1 MNLLDNAI
9 MYTDAGGQVMITVEK
24 KETTAC
30 LTLRDTGIGIAP
42 EHIPHIFERFY
53 RVDAARVRADGNSSG
68 LGLAIVEW
76 IIQAHNG
83 TITVE
88 SQPGQG
94 STFFVTLPLAP
105 SKPALT
111 SSLTPG
117 KSQAVER

>member
-1 MNLLDNAI
+1 M
-9 MYTDAGGQVMITVEK
+9 
-24 KETTAC
+24 
-30 LTLRDTGIGIAP
+30 
-42 EHIPHIFERFY
+42 
-53 RVDAARVRADGNSSG
+53 RADGNSSG

-105 SKPALT
+105 ARPALT
-111 SSLTPG
+111 RSLTPG